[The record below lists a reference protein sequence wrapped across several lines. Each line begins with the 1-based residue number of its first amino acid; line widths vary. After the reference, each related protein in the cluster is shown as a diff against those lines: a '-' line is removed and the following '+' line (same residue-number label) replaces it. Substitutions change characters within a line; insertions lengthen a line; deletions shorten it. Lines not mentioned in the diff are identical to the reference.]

1 PHATLSDGRS
11 AIADLLRQSGALRL
25 PQGRFAGL
33 NLALQAVA
41 EARTRA
47 ALDAAI
53 ADLERVRGN
62 TISVIADD
70 MAFVASQAARLR
82 PAQLLQPLA

>member
-1 PHATLSDGRS
+1 PTSCIASPAHVDEVVALLAEVLLPVPHATLSDGRS

-53 ADLERVRGN
+53 A
-62 TISVIADD
+62 
-70 MAFVASQAARLR
+70 
-82 PAQLLQPLA
+82 